1 MCRVFAVSNVRNKL
15 SPLALGFML
24 NMAWMPV
31 YAETESASI
40 APPLVTVKAFHIT
53 GSRAFSED
61 RLRKLVEHS
70 VGQQLTRSELLELA
84 DSITTYY
91 QKQGFLRAHAII
103 PPQNFADGVV
113 HFVVTTAPVNESPK
127 PVQRVI
133 STLAP
138 DARVG
143 YGSGDSAPMLLERA
157 RWFADRDHADLALES
172 LDKLFSVA
180 PDHPAGLLLQ
190 AQLEIQSGKP
200 KEAQLALNTLRRVQP
215 GHPAIA
221 RMESLLH
228 TVGRDKAKLGQA
240 RALVKE
246 AALLQD
252 QASQLRAQGKEHEA
266 NARQDQKVRRYQKAI
281 AIFHQLFPDGPPSA
295 ELTLEYWAMVAS
307 TPQGWEPARKGIA
320 RLTRDN
326 PGNLRYRLALAAHEN
341 SRLPLNRQALQVIID
356 ISKDPDYLKPARQAW
371 RSVMLR
377 LADTPAALPLL
388 RDYLVAEPSDS
399 AVREK
404 RVAIIQ
410 AQVQHSRLLADPNYQ
425 AQNAGL
431 AHLDNDELDAAEP
444 LLQQAVNARPKDGEA
459 VGGMGLLRLRQGRHK
474 EAKEYFEQA
483 AHLNG
488 DNSKKWNS
496 LIKVARFW
504 QLLREARAARTA
516 GDFALAENRL
526 NAALVLDPNQ
536 ADAIVFKADLQADRS
551 LIAAAAATYRRA
563 LTIDPLNSAA
573 LEGLITLYRQQGMP
587 REAHQTVV
595 QLSPAQRNALGAT
608 LKRIEADMLREQ
620 AERLLANGQ
629 RDEAITRLEA
639 AVQLDGDDPW
649 LRFALAKL
657 YAQNKLPK
665 QGQALFDDLLARYP
679 NDADAL
685 YTSAL
690 YQSNLGEYGHSS
702 DTLARIPSPLRS
714 VKTSILWSRNL
725 VQLANRRLQ
734 SGHKDAAKRLLQD
747 AETQAANDEEASFV
761 VALAWG
767 KMGEYRQADSVFE
780 RLRNAHTPPSVR
792 WHLRHA
798 EYLAL
803 NFSPE
808 LLDELVA
815 LDVIAASLSPEE
827 LQKVNDLQASFVLHT
842 VNAYLD
848 SGQLDVAHQKL
859 TTLLQNTPH
868 SVPLLLVEAHVYWTE
883 NQWQQ
888 ASSIFAHVLA
898 LNPYEPDA
906 RSGLIETQLAT
917 GNRASALAQLD
928 EWSAGSATESL
939 FNQLQLVDL
948 YLALNESGRARKQL
962 DPLLV
967 QYPNNSRALNQAL
980 QIAQREGRQD
990 AEIAYLQ
997 KSFAAERAE
1006 RDAAL
1011 GLVIAQ
1017 ASNDPVAYKH
1027 VGFEPLGSPKK
1038 IQRDWKEKKLAAL
1051 IDRRT
1056 DWLSGAIDMRSRSGT
1071 PGLSQFNSTEIPV
1084 EYKKPWHDDDEVFFR
1099 TDYVRLDAGSTD
1111 PTSTNFGSMLLCP
1124 PPCAAPGLLAQSAQG
1139 MGLTVGYHS
1148 DVLRADIGVTPRNF
1162 AVSNIVGGVR
1172 HDGDIGQLS
1181 YSLEASRRP
1190 VTGSLLSFAGTR
1202 DPNTGQVWG
1211 GVVATGGRLGLS
1223 LDKGETFGF
1232 WSSLGLHK
1240 LTGSNVLSND
1250 RLQLMAGGQWRVV
1263 NEENRLFALGLTGMY
1278 WRHTQNAG
1286 EYTFGHGGYYS
1297 PQSYLSLSLPV
1308 IFGERYARFSYTL
1321 RGAVSQ
1327 SQSQI
1332 QSADYYPTDPALQ
1345 TQAVALSATN
1355 FITPVYGGGAGSGT
1369 GYSLRGS
1376 WEYQIGQPLFVGGL
1390 LSIERSDYYAPNRA
1404 LFYLRYS
1411 LDRPAAQPVSLP
1423 PLPVEPSSQL

>member
-1 MCRVFAVSNVRNKL
+1 MRNKL

-40 APPLVTVKAFHIT
+40 ASPLVTVKAFRIT

-70 VGQQLTRSELLELA
+70 VGRQLTHSELLELA

-103 PPQNFADGVV
+103 PPQSFADGVV

-127 PVQRVI
+127 PGQRVI

-143 YGSGDSAPMLLERA
+143 YGSGDPAKMLLERA
-157 RWFADRDHADLALES
+157 RWFADRDHVDLALES
-172 LDKLFSVA
+172 LDKLLSVA
-180 PDHPAGLLLQ
+180 PNDPTGLAMR
-190 AQLEIQSGKP
+190 AQFEIQNGKP
-200 KEAQLALNTLRRVQP
+200 QEAQVTLNALRRVQP
-215 GHPAIA
+215 SHPAIS
-221 RMESLLH
+221 RVESLLH
-228 TVGRDKAKLGQA
+228 TVGRDKTKLGQA
-240 RALVKE
+240 RVLVKE

-252 QASQLRAQGKEHEA
+252 QAGQLRAQGKEHEA
-266 NARQDQKVRRYQKAI
+266 NARQDQKVRCYQKAI
-281 AIFHQLFPDGPPSA
+281 AIFHQLFPDGPPSGD
-295 ELTLEYWAMVAS
+295 LTLEYWAMVAS

-326 PGNLRYRLALAAHEN
+326 PGNLRYRLALAAHET
-341 SRLPLNRQALQVIID
+341 SRLPLQRHALQVIID

-388 RDYLVAEPSDS
+388 RDYLVAEPNDS

-431 AHLDNDELDAAEP
+431 AHLNNDELDAAEP
-444 LLQQAVNARPKDGEA
+444 LLQQAVHARPKDGEA

-496 LIKVARFW
+496 LIKVASFW
-504 QLLREARAARTA
+504 QLVGEARDARKA
-516 GDFALAENRL
+516 GDFALAENKL
-526 NAALVLDPNQ
+526 NAALDLDPKQ
-536 ADAIVFKADLQADRS
+536 ADAIAAMANLQAGRG
-551 LIAAAAATYRRA
+551 LIAAAVASYRRA
-563 LTIDPLNSAA
+563 LFIDPLNSAA
-573 LEGLITLYRQQGMP
+573 LEGLITLYRQQGMS

-665 QGQALFDDLLARYP
+665 QGRALFDDLLARHP

-685 YTSAL
+685 YASAL

-725 VQLANRRLQ
+725 LQLANRRLQ

-747 AETQAANDEEASFV
+747 AETQAANDEEASLE

-798 EYLAL
+798 EYLAT
-803 NFSPE
+803 SESTE
-808 LLDELVA
+808 LGAELDA
-815 LDVIAASLSPEE
+815 LLKMPLSPDER
-827 LQKVNDLQASFVLHT
+827 QATNALRESFVIRT
-842 VNAYLD
+842 ANAQIA
-848 SGQLDVAHQKL
+848 SGQPGLARR
-859 TTLLQNTPH
+859 TLSHFLEDTPERI
-868 SVPLLLVEAHVYWTE
+868 PLLHVEAQSYWAE
-883 NQWQQ
+883 KQW
-888 ASSIFAHVLA
+888 AKAGAIFAHVLQ
-898 LNPYEPDA
+898 LQPDEMDA
-906 RSGLIETQLAT
+906 RRGWIETRLAA
-917 GNRASALAQLD
+917 GNRADALAQLD
-928 EWSAGSATESL
+928 KWAADSAEKSL
-939 FNQLQLVDL
+939 PVRLQLAEL
-948 YLALNESGRARKQL
+948 YLAMNETQRARAQL
-962 DPLLV
+962 DSLLV
-967 QYPNNSRALNQAL
+967 LYPGQPRALNLAW
-980 QIAQREGRQD
+980 QIAQQEKRLDDEVR
-990 AEIAYLQ
+990 YL
-997 KSFAAERAE
+997 KSALVAERAPVSE
-1006 RDAAL
+1006 
-1011 GLVIAQ
+1011 GVS
-1017 ASNDPVAYKH
+1017 ASREASED

-1038 IQRDWKEKKLAAL
+1038 IRRDWKEKKLAAL
-1051 IDRRT
+1051 IDRRS
-1056 DWLSGAIDMRSRSGT
+1056 DWLSGATDMRSRSGT
-1071 PGLSQFNSTEIPV
+1071 PGLSQFNSIEIPL
-1084 EYKKPWHDDDEVFFR
+1084 EYKKPWHEDDEVFFR
-1099 TDYVRLDAGSTD
+1099 TDYVSLDAGSTD
-1111 PTSTNFGSMLLCP
+1111 PTSTNFGSMRMCQP
-1124 PPCAAPGLLAQSAQG
+1124 NCASNLLAQSAQG
-1139 MGLTVGYHS
+1139 AGFTAGYHS
-1148 DVLRADIGVTPRNF
+1148 DVLRADIGVTPLNF
-1162 AVSNIVGGVR
+1162 AVSSIVGGVR

-1202 DPNTGQVWG
+1202 DPKSGQVWG
-1211 GVVATGGRLGLS
+1211 GVVATGGRLGFS

-1263 NEENRLFALGLTGMY
+1263 NEENRLFALGLGGMY
-1278 WRHTQNAG
+1278 WRHTENAG

-1297 PQSYLSLSLPV
+1297 PQSYLSVSLP
-1308 IFGERYARFSYTL
+1308 ITYGERFPRFSYEL
-1321 RGAVSQ
+1321 RGAVSV
-1327 SQSQI
+1327 SQSQT
-1332 QSADYYPTDPALQ
+1332 QSAAYYPTNALLQ
-1345 TQAVALSATN
+1345 LQSGDL
-1355 FITPVYGGGAGSGT
+1355 VYAGGSGSGT

-1376 WEYQIGQPLFVGGL
+1376 WEYQLGQPLFIGGL

>member
-1 MCRVFAVSNVRNKL
+1 MRNKL

-40 APPLVTVKAFHIT
+40 ASPLVTVKAFRIT

-70 VGQQLTRSELLELA
+70 VGRQLTHSELLELA

-103 PPQNFADGVV
+103 PPQSFADGVV

-127 PVQRVI
+127 PGQRVI

-143 YGSGDSAPMLLERA
+143 YGSGDPAKMLLERA
-157 RWFADRDHADLALES
+157 RWFADRDHVDLALES
-172 LDKLFSVA
+172 LDKLLSVA
-180 PDHPAGLLLQ
+180 PNDPTGLAMR
-190 AQLEIQSGKP
+190 AQLEIQNGKP
-200 KEAQLALNTLRRVQP
+200 QEAQVTLNALRRVQP
-215 GHPAIA
+215 SHPAIS
-221 RMESLLH
+221 RVESLLH
-228 TVGRDKAKLGQA
+228 TVGRDKTKLGQA
-240 RALVKE
+240 RVLVKE

-252 QASQLRAQGKEHEA
+252 QAGQLRAQGKEHEA
-266 NARQDQKVRRYQKAI
+266 NARQDQKVRCYQKAI

-326 PGNLRYRLALAAHEN
+326 PGNLRYRLALAAHET
-341 SRLPLNRQALQVIID
+341 SRLPLQRHALQVIID

-459 VGGMGLLRLRQGRHK
+459 VGGMGMLRLRQGRHK

-496 LIKVARFW
+496 LIKVASFW
-504 QLLREARAARTA
+504 QLMGEARDARKA
-516 GDFALAENRL
+516 GDFALAENKL
-526 NAALVLDPNQ
+526 NAALELDPNQ
-536 ADAIVFKADLQADRS
+536 ADAIAAMANLQAGRG
-551 LIAAAAATYRRA
+551 LIAAAAASYRRA
-563 LTIDPLNSAA
+563 LSIDPLNSAA

-665 QGQALFDDLLARYP
+665 QGQALFDDLLARHP

-685 YTSAL
+685 YASAL

-747 AETQAANDEEASFV
+747 AETQAANDEEASLV

-798 EYLAL
+798 EYLAA
-803 NFSPE
+803 SGYTE
-808 LLDELVA
+808 LGAELDA
-815 LDVIAASLSPEE
+815 LLKMPLSPDER
-827 LQKVNDLQASFVLHT
+827 QAANALRESFVIRT
-842 VNAYLD
+842 ANAQIA
-848 SGQLDVAHQKL
+848 SGQPGLARR
-859 TTLLQNTPH
+859 TLSHFLEDTPERI
-868 SVPLLLVEAHVYWTE
+868 PLLHVEAQSYWAE
-883 NQWQQ
+883 KQW
-888 ASSIFAHVLA
+888 AKAGAIFAHVLQ
-898 LNPYEPDA
+898 LQPDEMDA
-906 RSGLIETQLAT
+906 RRGWIETRLAA
-917 GNRASALAQLD
+917 GNRADALAQLD
-928 EWSAGSATESL
+928 KWAADSAEKSL
-939 FNQLQLVDL
+939 PVRLQLAEL
-948 YLALNESGRARKQL
+948 YLAMNESGRAKKQL

-1099 TDYVRLDAGSTD
+1099 TDYVRLDAGSVD
-1111 PTSTNFGSMLLCP
+1111 PNKTNFGSMLLCP

-1202 DPNTGQVWG
+1202 DPKSGQVWG
-1211 GVVATGGRLGLS
+1211 GVVATGGRLGFS

-1308 IFGERYARFSYTL
+1308 TFGERYARFSYAL
-1321 RGAVSQ
+1321 RGAVSV